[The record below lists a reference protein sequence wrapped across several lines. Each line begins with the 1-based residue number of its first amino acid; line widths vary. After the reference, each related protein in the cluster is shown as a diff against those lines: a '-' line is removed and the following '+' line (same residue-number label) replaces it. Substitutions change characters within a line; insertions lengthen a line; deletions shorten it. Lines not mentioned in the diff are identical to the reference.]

1 MLLVR
6 GLSKLD
12 DCLTVTRVLLSRV
25 PNEPF
30 PFLIELTLL
39 VTVLFLRL
47 PNEPLS
53 LLFPLLRLPN
63 ELLFPLLLLPN
74 ERLLRLPKLLLLFC
88 EAAPAGRLPKL

>member
-25 PNEPF
+25 PNEPLL
-30 PFLIELTLL
+30 FLIELTLL

-47 PNEPLS
+47 PNELLS
-53 LLFPLLRLPN
+53 LLFQLLRLPN
-63 ELLFPLLLLPN
+63 EPLP
-74 ERLLRLPKLLLLFC
+74 RLPKLLLLFC
-88 EAAPAGRLPKL
+88 GATPATRLPKL

>member
-25 PNEPF
+25 PNEPLL
-30 PFLIELTLL
+30 FLIELTLL

-47 PNEPLS
+47 PNELLS
-53 LLFPLLRLPN
+53 LLFQLLRLPN
-63 ELLFPLLLLPN
+63 EPLP
-74 ERLLRLPKLLLLFC
+74 RLPKLLLLFC
-88 EAAPAGRLPKL
+88 GATPAGRLPKL